1 MKKDRSLKFQLN
13 KFNKNGFVIE
23 KIFNK
28 SILENFK
35 EKLLKN
41 LRKSAKKHNIYSIKN
56 IKNLE
61 EYFNLVSKTEHEIL
75 MDRETRTIKFKKSE
89 AQLILNKRIR
99 DLLSYYSDKEY
110 YILRSSNKFSSR
122 GKDFNNYAGFRIVE
136 PNSDKVAGYHSDHYN
151 LQNFRFTM
159 WVPLIGFNNKYSLKL
174 ITGSHYYKHSKKQ
187 IVKNKF
193 GSARLFNN
201 LYLKKFSKA
210 FRPNLKLG
218 EVILFHPYLI
228 HGNAKN
234 LGKTVRV
241 SLEIKIGT
249 D

>member
-1 MKKDRSLKFQLN
+1 MKKDKTLKFQLN

-23 KIFNK
+23 KILNR
-28 SILENFK
+28 STLNSFK

-41 LRKSAKKHNIYSIKN
+41 LRKSAKKYSISSIKN
-56 IKNLE
+56 IQNLE
-61 EYFNLVSKTEHEIL
+61 EYFNLVSKKEHETL

-110 YILRSSNKFSSR
+110 NILRSNDKFSSR
-122 GKDFNNYAGFRIVE
+122 GKDFKNYAGFRIVE
-136 PNSDKVAGYHSDHYN
+136 PNSNKVAGYHSDHYN
-151 LQNFRFTM
+151 LQNFKFTM
-159 WVPLIGFNNKYSLKL
+159 WVPLIGFSNKYSLKL

-187 IVKNKF
+187 IVKNKI

-201 LYLKKFSKA
+201 SYLKKFSKA
-210 FRPNLKLG
+210 FRPNLKPG
-218 EVILFHPYLI
+218 EVILFHPSLI

-234 LGKTVRV
+234 LGKTVRA

-249 D
+249 N